1 MFFLKLCYWDSATT
15 ARFMDYILKIK
26 KRKKKVGGLGRT
38 RSLIFCFAKFLD
50 PYRVSTP
57 FGYFVRTCFK
67 ISQKVLRVLHVFIHS
82 PASCP
87 PVAGH
92 SGFQV
97 LPVSEVATKIS

>member
-1 MFFLKLCYWDSATT
+1 MKYRANVFLKLCYWDSATT
-15 ARFMDYILKIK
+15 AGFMDYILKIN

-38 RSLIFCFAKFLD
+38 RSQIFCFAKFLD
-50 PYRVSTP
+50 
-57 FGYFVRTCFK
+57 
-67 ISQKVLRVLHVFIHS
+67 